1 MLDPPPPLIL
11 SCRFRIRVRFKIRV
25 RFRVRVRFRDK
36 VRMVFFRVINGG
48 LQAEMFFIL
57 TILDISLIM
66 AH

>member
-36 VRMVFFRVINGG
+36 VRMVFRVINGG
-48 LQAEMFFIL
+48 LQADMFFIL
-57 TILDISLIM
+57 NILDISLIM
-66 AH
+66 AD